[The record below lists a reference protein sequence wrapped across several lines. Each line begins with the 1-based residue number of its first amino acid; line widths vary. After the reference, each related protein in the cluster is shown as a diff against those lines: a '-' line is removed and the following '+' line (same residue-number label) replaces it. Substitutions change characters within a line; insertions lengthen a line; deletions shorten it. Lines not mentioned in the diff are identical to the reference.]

1 MPYDEFDAEDP
12 LELVGCELRL
22 EEEDLAAMAECFVE
36 EFARMG
42 YDADGIFGLFRE
54 PFYRGPHSIYLARG
68 AEYVR
73 DLIAATTGEL
83 PTFPSRPSGLVQISQ
98 RRNATQ
104 E

>member
-1 MPYDEFDAEDP
+1 MPYDELDAEDP
-12 LELVGCELRL
+12 LELVGCKLRL

-42 YDADGIFGLFRE
+42 YDADAIYGLFRE

-73 DLIAATTGEL
+73 ELIAATTGEHA
-83 PTFPSRPSGLVQISQ
+83 THPSPPNGLVQISR

>member
-1 MPYDEFDAEDP
+1 MPYDEFNAEDP
-12 LELVGCELRL
+12 LELVGCEVLL
-22 EEEDLAAMAECFVE
+22 GEEHRSEMAECFIE

-42 YDADGIFGLFRE
+42 YSADAIFDLFRG

-73 DLIAATTGEL
+73 NLIAATTGER
-83 PTFPSRPSGLVQISQ
+83 PIHPSPPKGLVQITLRRTASQ
-98 RRNATQ
+98 